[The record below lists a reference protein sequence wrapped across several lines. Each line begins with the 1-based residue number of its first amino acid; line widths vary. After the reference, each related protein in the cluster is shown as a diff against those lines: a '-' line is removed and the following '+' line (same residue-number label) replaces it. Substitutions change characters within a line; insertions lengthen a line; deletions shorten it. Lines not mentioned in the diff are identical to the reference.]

1 MVEKNKFIF
10 WQKWLTWANIM
21 TIGVGLMVAFG
32 GNTFFF
38 EAHNHYTRDV
48 FFGSEAFPEQTLML
62 KNWLFGII
70 GGTIVGFHVLMVM
83 ISEYAFKEQQK
94 WAYHA
99 MWYGLLS
106 WFVIDSGVSFYYG
119 AIHNIVLI
127 NLVALVLIGLPLVM
141 TRGSFSNNEE

>member
-127 NLVALVLIGLPLVM
+127 NLVALGLIGLPLVM